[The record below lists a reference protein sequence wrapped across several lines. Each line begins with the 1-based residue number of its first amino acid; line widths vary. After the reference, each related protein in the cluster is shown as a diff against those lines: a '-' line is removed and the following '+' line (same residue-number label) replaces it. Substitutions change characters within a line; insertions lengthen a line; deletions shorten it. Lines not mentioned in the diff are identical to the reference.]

1 MFLYVVYLF
10 HKRAPR
16 ILIIVVLNSWSYSV
30 TIPAISAFGSDGY
43 CFQTVSFLFSMP
55 CNFLIEI
62 SHDMLGKR
70 NSDK

>member
-1 MFLYVVYLF
+1 M
-10 HKRAPR
+10 
-16 ILIIVVLNSWSYSV
+16 LIIVVLNSWSDSV

-43 CFQTVSFLFSMP
+43 CFQTVSFLFNMP

-62 SHDMLGKR
+62 SHVMLGKR